1 MFFMKKGIWK
11 TRKLLGFIMSLIMI
25 FSLMPGSLSY
35 AEGEKTILTDIEELK
50 ELKVQSIEQ
59 GTLPDELEL
68 PTELK
73 ASGYLESGSAEETA
87 EMTVKVKKW
96 QVRLKES
103 VDKEEEGEWKD
114 YKETTEPGVYY
125 FRPVLDET
133 YQLAEG
139 VELPM
144 YALEVSAAEAQTEV
158 VTEAQT
164 EAQTEVVTEAQTEAQ
179 TEVVTEAQ
187 TEAQTEVVTE
197 AQTEAQTE
205 VITEAQTE
213 AQTEV
218 ITEAQTEAQT
228 EVVTEAQTETDEFL
242 IVDESSQTFMNM
254 GSSDALTPI
263 NDGTETETETSA
275 LPPANNGLLGT
286 DPLTSGQ
293 EPTSESET
301 QQSETGT
308 TDGTAAQSETGST
321 DTAQTTPAETEP
333 QTTETNPTEAVS
345 TELTVPLAQSYQ
357 VGQSYQLSYSLPE
370 GASVPEGTTA
380 TYTVLSGGDC
390 VTVDANGLMT
400 VLKEGAFTIQV
411 SLLNGQYIGS
421 ASSTAVCTHVWTE
434 ATCTAPQTCSI
445 CGATQG
451 EALGHDWAD
460 ATCTEPQTCTRCGA
474 TQGEALGHDW
484 TDATCTEPQT
494 CARCGATQGKALG
507 HDWMEATCTDPE
519 TCSRC
524 GETRGEALGHN
535 WTDATCTDPETCA
548 RCGETRGEA
557 LGHDWTEATCTD
569 PETCSRCKETRGEA
583 LGHSFGDWV
592 VTTEP
597 TTSSTGERTRTCTRC
612 GAQEKETVQRLNI
625 VGNASDNTITGIS
638 SELVYGIRRN
648 ITFEAN
654 GAGMSNTSP
663 INGDVRYV
671 PTTWVIGKT
680 ENSFGSAPYSVT
692 FQMANAGTFTLR
704 VNFQKQTYNNGW
716 QSSGEYDVKEVTFQ
730 VSENGTAGSATTT
743 GSVQTGDNTQIILFV
758 VLLIV
763 AAVVIGV
770 VIVAGRKKKR

>member
-144 YALEVSAAEAQTEV
+144 YALEVSAA
-158 VTEAQT
+158 
-164 EAQTEVVTEAQTEAQ
+164 
-179 TEVVTEAQ
+179 
-187 TEAQTEVVTE
+187 
-197 AQTEAQTE
+197 
-205 VITEAQTE
+205 E

>member
-73 ASGYLESGSAEETA
+73 AFGYLESGSAEETA

-179 TEVVTEAQ
+179 TEVI
-187 TEAQTEVVTE
+187 TE

-308 TDGTAAQSETGST
+308 TDGTAAQSETGTTDGTAAQSETGST

-380 TYTVLSGGDC
+380 TYTILSGGDC

-421 ASSTAVCTHVWTE
+421 ASSTAVCNHVWTE

>member
-380 TYTVLSGGDC
+380 TYTILSGGDC

-451 EALGHDWAD
+451 EALGHDWTDATCTEPQTCARCGATRGEALGHDWAD

-474 TQGEALGHDW
+474 TKGE
-484 TDATCTEPQT
+484 
-494 CARCGATQGKALG
+494 ALG
-507 HDWMEATCTDPE
+507 HDWMEATCTEPE

-535 WTDATCTDPETCA
+535 WTDATCTEPETCA
-548 RCGETRGEA
+548 RCKETRGEA
-557 LGHDWTEATCTD
+557 LGHDWTEATCTN